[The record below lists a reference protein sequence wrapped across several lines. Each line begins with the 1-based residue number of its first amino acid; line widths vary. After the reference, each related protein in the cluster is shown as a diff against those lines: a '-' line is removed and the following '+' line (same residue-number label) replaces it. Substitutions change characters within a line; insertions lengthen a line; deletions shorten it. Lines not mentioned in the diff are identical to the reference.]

1 MKFNRLHLFHIPLGL
16 LMFSCGSS
24 ATVASTTSTTATD
37 SLSIACSSVEGT
49 IRKSYKTISDFTQ
62 NAATRVEAIAALGDM
77 ADALDSAA
85 TNLTSSNKEVFQDI
99 ALVLNQLRVAQ
110 LNESTVPES
119 LWSALD
125 TGFSDL
131 DALCLFDQ

>member
-1 MKFNRLHLFHIPLGL
+1 
-16 LMFSCGSS
+16 MFSCGSS

-49 IRKSYKTISDFTQ
+49 VRQSLNTISDFTQ
-62 NAATRVEAIAALGDM
+62 NAATRVEAIAALGDV
-77 ADALDSAA
+77 ADALNSAA
-85 TNLTSSNKEVFQDI
+85 TNLTSSNKEVFQDT

-119 LWSALD
+119 LWSELD
-125 TGFSDL
+125 TGFSNL
-131 DALCLFDQ
+131 DALCPFAQ